1 MNDKQTSAGR
11 KRRRPHN
18 AKANIDYDDIPELI
32 RKLGAERMTVKV
44 GLEVREMSRA
54 EAGLR
59 QMVERALAGNR
70 RRLGATTH
78 ADDQASAYRGPR
90 PGAGSILH
98 VLLCLIG
105 EDDEQQTHRRR
116 VQTPAHRAPL

>member
-70 RRLGATTH
+70 RDLAQLLTLMIKHPHTAG
-78 ADDQASAYRGPR
+78 RGP
-90 PGAGSILH
+90 
-98 VLLCLIG
+98 V
-105 EDDEQQTHRRR
+105 R
-116 VQTPAHRAPL
+116 VQYFMSFFV